1 MEKLDETSI
10 AQIIKNKLSEIK
22 TIKLRKMFLPVM

>member
-10 AQIIKNKLSEIK
+10 AQIIKNKLSEIE
-22 TIKLRKMFLPVM
+22 TIKLRKMLLPKM